1 MREHN
6 TWRPFDK
13 KGDKTFPSTKVFFLS
28 HNCVSSAS
36 VHVGAVC
43 SVLLELRC
51 VQFVQFISIF
61 CKNTRCTLFGAVGF
75 SDFWESISKKNIV
88 YKKYYC
94 KKILNT
100 MSSKHGWLRRD
111 NKQQVQRR
119 HKWLLTRAGKL
130 ESHLPLEQEW
140 WILASPAASSFQVA
154 RYYETSRIS
163 DHRDSRPFTGD
174 RKHVL
179 VIKGN
184 VTTMVAPVKGP
195 SPVGWFGC
203 HDLSTFQPN
212 ECRKG
217 RP

>member
-88 YKKYYC
+88 YKK
-94 KKILNT
+94 ILLQKNIEYNEL
-100 MSSKHGWLRRD
+100 KAWLAQAR
-111 NKQQVQRR
+111 QQAASTTASQMAFDASW
-119 HKWLLTRAGKL
+119 KTG
-130 ESHLPLEQEW
+130 HLPLEQEW

-212 ECRKG
+212 EWRKG